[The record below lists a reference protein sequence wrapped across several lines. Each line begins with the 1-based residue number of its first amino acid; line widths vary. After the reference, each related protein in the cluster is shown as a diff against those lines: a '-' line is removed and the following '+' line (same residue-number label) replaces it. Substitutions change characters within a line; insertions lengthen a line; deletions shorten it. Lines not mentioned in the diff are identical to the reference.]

1 LAHSR
6 IIAILAL
13 YHKHEAAWTLLW
25 RRFFT
30 RIPNGIRCS
39 PWKNCPFAIAAASYG
54 SACRPIP
61 AHRGHKPLFHQSIGA
76 PRSCRYGPHLDDVMQ
91 GRGTQRGQKGSGS
104 FCTSCL
110 DPGPSGAVRPPRRLG
125 KLVSDS
131 DSPGT
136 SLVRCFG
143 IAQLLNLFLQTVQPD
158 TTTPV
163 PPWAT
168 EGGSFRN
175 PASGPRT

>member
-1 LAHSR
+1 MDR
-6 IIAILAL
+6 ILTMSCKVGARSVVRKAP
-13 YHKHEAAWTLLW
+13 EASVPAAWT
-25 RRFFT
+25 R
-30 RIPNGIRCS
+30 
-39 PWKNCPFAIAAASYG
+39 
-54 SACRPIP
+54 
-61 AHRGHKPLFHQSIGA
+61 
-76 PRSCRYGPHLDDVMQ
+76 
-91 GRGTQRGQKGSGS
+91 
-104 FCTSCL
+104 
-110 DPGPSGAVRPPRRLG
+110 GPSGAVRPPRRLG

-131 DSPGT
+131 DSPGN